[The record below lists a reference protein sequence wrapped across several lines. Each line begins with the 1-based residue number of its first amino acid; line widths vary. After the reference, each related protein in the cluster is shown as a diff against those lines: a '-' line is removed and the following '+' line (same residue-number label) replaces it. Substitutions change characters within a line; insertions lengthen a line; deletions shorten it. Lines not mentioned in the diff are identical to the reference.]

1 MDTLIDNPPPILEW
15 YCAKLQLILFVPVSC
30 PPHGTPLYCTFSF
43 SFRYDIEESHPVDDV
58 EDEEEDGEEDE
69 EHEVHP
75 RRANLLV
82 VETPLLLRP
91 GLRWDTSFNINKFDE
106 KFSSIT

>member
-1 MDTLIDNPPPILEW
+1 M
-15 YCAKLQLILFVPVSC
+15 SC
-30 PPHGTPLYCTFSF
+30 PPHGTPLYYYCTFSF

-75 RRANLLV
+75 RRADLLV

-91 GLRWDTSFNINKFDE
+91 VLR
-106 KFSSIT
+106 

>member
-1 MDTLIDNPPPILEW
+1 MDTLIDKPPHIGMVLR
-15 YCAKLQLILFVPVSC
+15 KITTHFVCPSAMSC
-30 PPHGTPLYCTFSF
+30 PTHGTPLYCTFSF

-58 EDEEEDGEEDE
+58 EDEEKDGEEDE

-75 RRANLLV
+75 RRADLLV

-91 GLRWDTSFNINKFDE
+91 GLR
-106 KFSSIT
+106 

>member
-1 MDTLIDNPPPILEW
+1 MDTLIDNPPPYWNGIAQNYNS
-15 YCAKLQLILFVPVSC
+15 YCLSQC
-30 PPHGTPLYCTFSF
+30 PTHGTPLYCTFSF

-75 RRANLLV
+75 RRADLLV

-91 GLRWDTSFNINKFDE
+91 GLR
-106 KFSSIT
+106 